1 MRAACLS
8 DWRGGWVDEGA
19 PAPYAATA
27 AAVRKEIIPTQA
39 DSQRQMCGAPRH
51 RSWRWRWRS
60 SDARC
65 PFATPTREQLCTR
78 LAGKRIVLY
87 GDSLTH
93 QFFASL
99 ASLAGNATR
108 APVPRECWR
117 LRHLK
122 CVSVCGG
129 TALVCNR
136 HHFALALDV
145 TPPPLPPN
153 CSVRARVAPLN
164 ATFAPRCLASF
175 DLVVLSTFSHWVGMD
190 GALNVQTCLCE
201 GGAAMTSGAA
211 ARAAVEYTAAL
222 YDAQMRRD
230 AAFLSRLP
238 SASRRVLFRTS
249 PPGYPPPD
257 ALRPDTRG
265 GRPPVYLAPSRDLA
279 WVDAYARRES
289 SPFNHHLFRRFNAIA
304 RAAYAAHGLPVMDV
318 ERPMLH
324 RVDGHM
330 DPLHYCLPGPPDFYS
345 YVLWN
350 FALGQ

>member
-1 MRAACLS
+1 MSVVIVVQCKTQLL
-8 DWRGGWVDEGA
+8 EI
-19 PAPYAATA
+19 
-27 AAVRKEIIPTQA
+27 VRTL
-39 DSQRQMCGAPRH
+39 H
-51 RSWRWRWRS
+51 
-60 SDARC
+60 
-65 PFATPTREQLCTR
+65 T
-78 LAGKRIVLY
+78 
-87 GDSLTH
+87 
-93 QFFASL
+93 
-99 ASLAGNATR
+99 
-108 APVPRECWR
+108 
-117 LRHLK
+117 
-122 CVSVCGG
+122 
-129 TALVCNR
+129 
-136 HHFALALDV
+136 
-145 TPPPLPPN
+145 
-153 CSVRARVAPLN
+153 
-164 ATFAPRCLASF
+164 PRCLASF

-190 GALNVQTCLCE
+190 GALNVQTCLRE

-304 RAAYAAHGLPVMDV
+304 RAAYGAHGLPVMDV

>member
-19 PAPYAATA
+19 PAPYATTA

-39 DSQRQMCGAPRH
+39 DSQRQMCGSPRH
-51 RSWRWRWRS
+51 RSWQWRWRS

-65 PFATPTREQLCTR
+65 PFATPTREQLCAR

-99 ASLAGNATR
+99 ASLAGNASR

-145 TPPPLPPN
+145 LPPPLPPN

-164 ATFAPRCLASF
+164 ATFATRCLASF

-190 GALNVQTCLCE
+190 GALVGHSQSPQKSLPLND
-201 GGAAMTSGAA
+201 MTQDEVHAVVA
-211 ARAAVEYTAAL
+211 ARFV
-222 YDAQMRRD
+222 
-230 AAFLSRLP
+230 
-238 SASRRVLFRTS
+238 
-249 PPGYPPPD
+249 
-257 ALRPDTRG
+257 
-265 GRPPVYLAPSRDLA
+265 
-279 WVDAYARRES
+279 
-289 SPFNHHLFRRFNAIA
+289 
-304 RAAYAAHGLPVMDV
+304 
-318 ERPMLH
+318 
-324 RVDGHM
+324 
-330 DPLHYCLPGPPDFYS
+330 
-345 YVLWN
+345 
-350 FALGQ
+350 